1 MTATIS
7 IKQAVDMLFTG
18 RSNVIKAAKAAECD
32 PELLKRLLAERVRES
47 PTQAPIQLT
56 LDLR

>member
-18 RSNVIKAAKAAECD
+18 RSNVIKAAKAADCD
-32 PELLKRLLAERVRES
+32 PNLLKRLLAERVRES
-47 PTQAPIQLT
+47 PTHAPIQLT

>member
-18 RSNVIKAAKAAECD
+18 RSNVIKAAKAADCD
-32 PELLKRLLAERVRES
+32 PDLLKRLLAERVRE
-47 PTQAPIQLT
+47 PPHHAPIQLT